1 MKIFKFLLFN
11 SILILL
17 VFSSCKKEE
26 EQPNPDNLAIGKSW
40 KGGVIAYILKPEDT
54 GYEADSIHGLIA
66 TEEDLATAQW
76 GCAGKLIYGADG
88 SEIGTGKQNTKEI
101 FDSCSTVGIAAR
113 ICSNLDINGFNDWF
127 LPSRDE
133 LRKLNDNK
141 IAIGG
146 FTDNEPYAYWSST
159 EKDKNYA
166 WTYYISNGYSYEQ
179 ATTKES
185 VRKVRAIRAF

>member
-26 EQPNPDNLAIGKSW
+26 EQPNPDNLAIGTSW

-113 ICSNLDINGFNDWF
+113 ICSNLDINGFDDWY
-127 LPSRDE
+127 LPSRNE

-146 FTDNEPYAYWSST
+146 FTENEPYAYWSST

-185 VRKVRAIRAF
+185 IRKVRAIRTF

>member
-1 MKIFKFLLFN
+1 MKLSNFLFLNLF
-11 SILILL
+11 LFLF
-17 VFSSCKKEE
+17 VFNSCKKDE
-26 EQPNPDNLAIGKSW
+26 EQANPDNLAIGKSW
-40 KGGVIAYILKPEDT
+40 KGGVIAYILKPEDS

-66 TEEDLATAQW
+66 AEEDLAIAQW

-88 SEIGTGKQNTKEI
+88 SEIGSGKQNTKEI
-101 FDSCSTVGIAAR
+101 FDSCTTVGTAAR

-146 FTDNEPYAYWSST
+146 FTDNEPYAYWCST

-185 VRKVRAIRAF
+185 LRKVRAIREF

>member
-26 EQPNPDNLAIGKSW
+26 EQPNPDNLAIGTSW
-40 KGGVIAYILKPEDT
+40 KGGVIAYILKPEDI

-113 ICSNLDINGFNDWF
+113 ICSNLDINGFDDWY
-127 LPSRDE
+127 LPSRNE

-185 VRKVRAIRAF
+185 VRKVRAIRTF

>member
-40 KGGVIAYILKPEDT
+40 KGGVIAYILKPEDA
-54 GYEADSIHGLIA
+54 GYEANIIHGLIA
-66 TEEDLATAQW
+66 TDDDLPAARW

-101 FDSCSTVGIAAR
+101 FDSCATAGIAAR
-113 ICSNLDINGFNDWF
+113 ICSDLDLNGFDDWY

-141 IAIGG
+141 
-146 FTDNEPYAYWSST
+146 DR
-159 EKDKNYA
+159 K
-166 WTYYISNGYSYEQ
+166 
-179 ATTKES
+179 S
-185 VRKVRAIRAF
+185 VV

>member
-26 EQPNPDNLAIGKSW
+26 EQPNPDNLAIGTSW
-40 KGGVIAYILKPEDT
+40 KGGVIAYILKPEDA

-66 TEEDLATAQW
+66 TDDDLPAAQW

-101 FDSCSTVGIAAR
+101 FDSCATAGIAAR
-113 ICSNLDINGFNDWF
+113 ICSDLDLNGFDDWY

-146 FTDNEPYAYWSST
+146 FTDIEPYAYWSST

-185 VRKVRAIRAF
+185 IRKVRAIRAF